1 MDRSALSEVELKVLN
16 QLQGVVDPEL
26 GSDIVD
32 LGMVKA
38 VQLHDDGHVLVTVA
52 LTTSGCPLRAQIQR
66 DIRSKLAHITEITSV
81 KINWT
86 ELSQEEKSEVMA
98 RARLNISQEET
109 VTQIPRTAKSIMIA
123 SGKGGVGKSSVSAN
137 IASGIATRGFTVGV
151 LDADIWGFSIPQMLG
166 LSGRLEGDQGTRRI
180 KPIEKQAGAG
190 MLKIVSMGF
199 LIDEES
205 SSLNW
210 RGLILNRAV
219 RHFLEDVEWGHLDYL
234 IIDMPPGTGDVQMG
248 LAKMLPRSD
257 MIVVTT
263 PSKTVQNVAARVA
276 NMARSYYLRIAGV
289 IENMSFFINEKG
301 EKYHIFGEGGGRKLA
316 ADLGVPLLGEIPI
329 DENVSKG
336 SDQGKP
342 VILSEGQASQALN
355 SIVDVII
362 DDAVPLNKLSDC
374 SAYIEQETAVDL
386 NK

>member
-1 MDRSALSEVELKVLN
+1 MDISALSEVELKVLN

-180 KPIEKQAGAG
+180 KPIEKQSGAG

-342 VILSEGQASQALN
+342 VILTEGQASQALN

-374 SAYIEQETAVDL
+374 SAYIEQETAVEL

>member
-1 MDRSALSEVELKVLN
+1 MGLSDLSEVESKVLN

-32 LGMVKA
+32 LGMVKG
-38 VQLHDDGHVLVTVA
+38 VDHHDDGHVLVTVA

-66 DIRSKLAHITEITSV
+66 DIRSKLSHIPEVTKV

-86 ELSQEEKSEVMA
+86 ELTQDEKSEVMA

-109 VTQIPRTAKSIMIA
+109 VTQIPRTAKSIMVA

-137 IASGIATRGFTVGV
+137 IASGIAHRGYTVGV

-166 LSGRLEGDQGTRRI
+166 LSGRLEGNEETRRI
-180 KPIEKQAGAG
+180 KPIEKQAGSG
-190 MLKIVSMGF
+190 VLKIVSMGF
-199 LIDEES
+199 LITEES

-289 IENMSFFINEKG
+289 IENMSYFVNESD
-301 EKYHIFGEGGGRKLA
+301 EKYFIFGKGGGQELA
-316 ADLGVPLLGEIPI
+316 RELGVPLLGSVPI

-336 SDQGKP
+336 SDEGNP
-342 VILSEGQASQALN
+342 VILSDGQASVALN
-355 SIVDVII
+355 NIVDVII
-362 DDAVPLNKLSDC
+362 TEAIPLNKITDC
-374 SAYIEQETAVDL
+374 SAYIEHETAVEL
-386 NK
+386 SK

>member
-1 MDRSALSEVELKVLN
+1 MDISALSEVELKVLN

-180 KPIEKQAGAG
+180 KPIEKQSGAG

>member
-98 RARLNISQEET
+98 RARLNISLEET

>member
-1 MDRSALSEVELKVLN
+1 MDLSGLSEVESKVLN

-38 VQLHDDGHVLVTVA
+38 VQHHDNGHVVVTVA
-52 LTTSGCPLRAQIQR
+52 LTTAGCPLRAQIQR
-66 DIRSKLAHITEITSV
+66 DIRSKLTHIPEINTV
-81 KINWT
+81 KIDWT

-98 RARLNISQEET
+98 RARLNISQEEA

-137 IASGIATRGFTVGV
+137 IASGLAERGFTVGV

-166 LSGRLEGDQGTRRI
+166 LTGRLEGDQATRRI
-180 KPIEKQAGAG
+180 KPIEKQAGSG
-190 MLKIVSMGF
+190 ILKIVSMGF
-199 LIDEES
+199 LIDEDS

-257 MIVVTT
+257 MIVITT
-263 PSKTVQNVAARVA
+263 PSTTVQNVAARVA

-289 IENMSFFINEKG
+289 IENMSYFINEQG
-301 EKYHIFGEGGGRKLA
+301 EKYHIFGEGGGSKLA
-316 ADLGVPLLGEIPI
+316 GELGVPLLGSIPI

-336 SDQGKP
+336 SDQGNP

-355 SIVDVII
+355 QIVDVIVA
-362 DDAVPLNKLSDC
+362 DAVPLNKIDDC
-374 SAYIEQETAVDL
+374 TAFIEQETAVDL

>member
-1 MDRSALSEVELKVLN
+1 MDLSALSVVESKVLN

-38 VQLHDDGHVLVTVA
+38 VRHQDDGNVIVTVA
-52 LTTSGCPLRAQIQR
+52 LTTAGCPLRAQIQR
-66 DIRSKLAHITEITSV
+66 DIRSKLAHISEIKKV
-81 KINWT
+81 KIDWT

-98 RARLNISQEET
+98 KARLNISQEET

-137 IASGIATRGFTVGV
+137 IAVGLAERGFTVGV

-166 LSGRLEGDQGTRRI
+166 LSGRLEGDEDTRMIR
-180 KPIEKQAGAG
+180 PIEQKRGEG
-190 MLKIVSMGF
+190 VLKIVSMGF
-199 LIDEES
+199 LIDQES

-289 IENMSFFINEKG
+289 IENMSFFVNDDG
-301 EKYHIFGEGGGRKLA
+301 EKYHIFGKGGGNQLA
-316 ADLGVPLLGEIPI
+316 EELGVPLLGSIPI
-329 DENVSKG
+329 DEKVSEG
-336 SDQGKP
+336 SDQGNP
-342 VILSEGQASQALN
+342 VILAKGQASESLN
-355 SIVDVII
+355 QIVDVIVS
-362 DDAVPLNKLSDC
+362 DAVPLNQIADC
-374 SAYIEQETAVDL
+374 SAYIEQETAVEL
-386 NK
+386 KK

>member
-1 MDRSALSEVELKVLN
+1 
-16 QLQGVVDPEL
+16 
-26 GSDIVD
+26 
-32 LGMVKA
+32 
-38 VQLHDDGHVLVTVA
+38 
-52 LTTSGCPLRAQIQR
+52 
-66 DIRSKLAHITEITSV
+66 
-81 KINWT
+81 
-86 ELSQEEKSEVMA
+86 MA

-137 IASGIATRGFTVGV
+137 IASGIAHRGYTVGV

-166 LSGRLEGDQGTRRI
+166 LSGRLEGNEETQRI
-180 KPIEKQAGAG
+180 KPIEKQAGSG
-190 MLKIVSMGF
+190 VLKIVSMGF
-199 LIDEES
+199 LINEES

-289 IENMSFFINEKG
+289 IENMSYFVNESD
-301 EKYHIFGEGGGRKLA
+301 EKYFIFGKGGGQELA
-316 ADLGVPLLGEIPI
+316 RELGVPLLGSVPI

-336 SDQGKP
+336 SDEGNP
-342 VILSEGQASQALN
+342 VILSDGQASVALN
-355 SIVDVII
+355 NIVDVII
-362 DDAVPLNKLSDC
+362 TEAIPLNKITDC
-374 SAYIEQETAVDL
+374 SAYIEHETAVEL

>member
-1 MDRSALSEVELKVLN
+1 MDLSALSVVESKVLN

-38 VQLHDDGHVLVTVA
+38 VQHQADGNIKVTVA
-52 LTTSGCPLRAQIQR
+52 LTTAGCPLRAQIQR
-66 DIRSKLAHITEITSV
+66 DIRSKLAHIPEVTNV

-98 RARLNISQEET
+98 KARLNISQEEM

-137 IASGIATRGFTVGV
+137 IASGLAERGFTVGV

-166 LSGRLEGDQGTRRI
+166 LSGRLEGDEDTKKIR
-180 KPIEKQAGAG
+180 PIEQERGKGV
-190 MLKIVSMGF
+190 LKIVSMGF
-199 LIDEES
+199 LIDQES

-289 IENMSFFINEKG
+289 IENMSFFVNENG
-301 EKYHIFGEGGGRKLA
+301 EKYHIFGKGGGSQLA
-316 ADLGVPLLGEIPI
+316 EELGVPLLGSIPI
-329 DENVSKG
+329 DEKVSEG

-342 VILSEGQASQALN
+342 VILAEGQASQSLN
-355 SIVDVII
+355 QIVDVIVS
-362 DDAVPLNKLSDC
+362 DAIPLNKITDC
-374 SAYIEQETAVDL
+374 SAYIEQETAVEL

>member
-1 MDRSALSEVELKVLN
+1 MELSDLSEIESKVLN

-32 LGMVKA
+32 LGMVKG
-38 VQLHDDGHVLVTVA
+38 VVHHDDGHVLITVA

-66 DIRSKLAHITEITSV
+66 DIHSKLSHIQEITKI

-86 ELSQEEKSEVMA
+86 ELTQDEKSDVMA

-123 SGKGGVGKSSVSAN
+123 SGKGGVGKSSISAN
-137 IASGIATRGFTVGV
+137 IASGIAQRGFTVGV

-166 LSGRLEGDQGTRRI
+166 LSGRLEGDEETRKI
-180 KPIEKQAGAG
+180 KPVERKSGAG
-190 MLKIVSMGF
+190 VLKIISMGF

-289 IENMSFFINEKG
+289 IENMSYFVNNDG
-301 EKYHIFGEGGGRKLA
+301 EKYFIFGQGGGKELA
-316 ADLGVPLLGEIPI
+316 GELGVPLLGSVPI
-329 DENVSKG
+329 DEDVSKG
-336 SDQGKP
+336 SDQGNP
-342 VILSEGQASQALN
+342 VILGDGQASVALN
-355 SIVDVII
+355 DIVDVII
-362 DDAVPLNKLSDC
+362 NDAVPLNKSTDC
-374 SAYIEQETAVDL
+374 SAYIEQETAVEL
-386 NK
+386 NR

>member
-1 MDRSALSEVELKVLN
+1 
-16 QLQGVVDPEL
+16 
-26 GSDIVD
+26 
-32 LGMVKA
+32 
-38 VQLHDDGHVLVTVA
+38 
-52 LTTSGCPLRAQIQR
+52 
-66 DIRSKLAHITEITSV
+66 
-81 KINWT
+81 
-86 ELSQEEKSEVMA
+86 MA

-137 IASGIATRGFTVGV
+137 IASGIAHRGYTVGV

-166 LSGRLEGDQGTRRI
+166 LSGRLEGNEETQRI
-180 KPIEKQAGAG
+180 KPIEKPAGSG
-190 MLKIVSMGF
+190 VLKIVSMGF
-199 LIDEES
+199 LINEES

-289 IENMSFFINEKG
+289 IENMSYFVNESD
-301 EKYHIFGEGGGRKLA
+301 EKYFIFGKGGGQELA
-316 ADLGVPLLGEIPI
+316 RELGVPLLGSVPI

-336 SDQGKP
+336 SDEGNP
-342 VILSEGQASQALN
+342 VILSDGQASVALN
-355 SIVDVII
+355 NIVDVII
-362 DDAVPLNKLSDC
+362 TEAIPLNKITDC
-374 SAYIEQETAVDL
+374 SAYIEHETAVEL

>member
-1 MDRSALSEVELKVLN
+1 MDLSALSAVESKVLN

-38 VQLHDDGHVLVTVA
+38 VQHQDDGNVLVTVA
-52 LTTSGCPLRAQIQR
+52 LTTAGCPLRAQIQR
-66 DIRSKLAHITEITSV
+66 DIRSKLAHIPEIKKV

-98 RARLNISQEET
+98 KARLNISQEET
-109 VTQIPRTAKSIMIA
+109 VTQIPRTAKSIMVA

-137 IASGIATRGFTVGV
+137 IASGLAERGFTVGV

-166 LSGRLEGDQGTRRI
+166 LSGRLEGDEDTKMIR
-180 KPIEKQAGAG
+180 PIELVRGKGV
-190 MLKIVSMGF
+190 LKIVSMGF
-199 LIDEES
+199 LIDQES

-289 IENMSFFINEKG
+289 IENMSFFINEGG
-301 EKYHIFGEGGGRKLA
+301 EKYYIFGKGGGNQLA
-316 ADLGVPLLGEIPI
+316 EELGVPLLGSIPI
-329 DENVSKG
+329 DEKVSEG
-336 SDQGKP
+336 SDQGNP
-342 VILSEGQASQALN
+342 VILTTGQASEALN
-355 SIVDVII
+355 QIVDVIVS
-362 DDAVPLNKLSDC
+362 DAIPLNKVTDC
-374 SAYIEQETAVDL
+374 SAYIERETAVEL

>member
-1 MDRSALSEVELKVLN
+1 MDISALSEVELKVLN

-166 LSGRLEGDQGTRRI
+166 LSGRLEGDQETRRI
-180 KPIEKQAGAG
+180 KPIEKQSGAG

-342 VILSEGQASQALN
+342 VILTEGQASQALN

>member
-1 MDRSALSEVELKVLN
+1 MDISALSEVELKVLN

-166 LSGRLEGDQGTRRI
+166 LSGRLEGDQETRRI
-180 KPIEKQAGAG
+180 KPIEKQSGAG

-289 IENMSFFINEKG
+289 IENMSFFVNEKG
-301 EKYHIFGEGGGRKLA
+301 EKYHIFGEGGGRELA

-374 SAYIEQETAVDL
+374 SAYIEQETAVEL

>member
-1 MDRSALSEVELKVLN
+1 MDISALSEVELKVLN

-180 KPIEKQAGAG
+180 KPIEKQSGAG

-342 VILSEGQASQALN
+342 VILTEGQASQALN